1 MSDPLTATGTTALV
15 SATIAAPAVGIDYGV
30 IFGAFIGAMFYVTQ
44 AKDIPRIRQAFSFVV
59 SFGTGVLGA
68 SVAGAKLSAWL
79 NYNDT
84 PLEPLGALIISAV
97 AVKLLTFVSE
107 KMEDPTSLFSRFRE
121 ARMASNDISVMWLNL
136 IHTVTTSDPL
146 VVLNVL
152 LCSAIVCRPACF
164 RKTGYRHRAWIAAGM
179 VGYLR
184 LFMDPV
190 SLHCSAVPET
200 HWGVIAANLII
211 CIALYRVKGTS
222 RNCYTP

>member
-15 SATIAAPAVGIDYGV
+15 SATIAAPAIGIDYGV

-84 PLEPLGALIISAV
+84 PLEPLGALFISAV

-107 KMEDPTSLFSRFRE
+107 KMEDPTSLFSRFR
-121 ARMASNDISVMWLNL
+121 
-136 IHTVTTSDPL
+136 
-146 VVLNVL
+146 
-152 LCSAIVCRPACF
+152 
-164 RKTGYRHRAWIAAGM
+164 GG
-179 VGYLR
+179 
-184 LFMDPV
+184 
-190 SLHCSAVPET
+190 
-200 HWGVIAANLII
+200 ANG
-211 CIALYRVKGTS
+211 K
-222 RNCYTP
+222 